1 MTQREIITAGR
12 ALIEQETVL
21 DPVATPLE
29 PGTSPLA
36 VLAYPNHYRTGMAS
50 LGFQAVYGMMRR
62 HVPGPVDRV
71 FLPGDT
77 ELETHLRTRTPLYT
91 LEGGAPVSAARLV
104 AFSLSYELDL
114 LNLVR
119 MLDLTGVPRMAADR
133 GEHDPLVAAGGVCA
147 AMNPAP
153 LAPFIDLVFVGDA
166 EVIGPRAMEVIFDRQ
181 GSSRQE
187 LLEQLA
193 GMEGLLV
200 PALAPSRPVTRVSAG
215 PVSTRR
221 RPAHSVLVTP
231 QTEFGS
237 MLLAETGRGCPW
249 HCRFCLV
256 GCGMGRPLWSD
267 AGLLRRTI
275 LDLPRDGWNRVGLVA
290 SSAANHPQ
298 LDEICR
304 LALEDGIPVSLPSLR
319 ASSTSNRL
327 LQALAASGQ
336 KTVTI
341 APEAGSARLRALVGK
356 REKEEDYF
364 EFVRRLGA
372 VRGRPF
378 KRLKLYFI
386 IGLPGEQEEDVRE
399 IARFAAQLARA
410 AAGHL
415 PGLTV
420 AAAVKPFVPRPH
432 TPFQWAP
439 MLTAG
444 ELKARIRLL
453 GKAVKQE
460 KAPNLQLQAGGV
472 VPALA
477 QGMMALGG
485 EEMARVLLRALD
497 QGQSWRNAA
506 ADEGIDVNRLLHR
519 ARARDTAFPWEP
531 LVNLAGRQ
539 GLWADYCR
547 AVGLPEAAGTE
558 EEGV

>member
-1 MTQREIITAGR
+1 MTPRRIITAAR
-12 ALIEQETVL
+12 ALVASETVL

-29 PGTSPLA
+29 PGTSPQA

-50 LGFQAVYGMMRR
+50 LGFQSVYGMMRR

-71 FLPGDT
+71 FLPPEP

-104 AFSLSYELDL
+104 AFSLSYEPDL
-114 LNLVR
+114 LHLVR
-119 MLDLTGVPRMAADR
+119 MLDLAGIPRRAADR
-133 GEHDPLVAAGGVCA
+133 GERDPLVAAGGVCA

-153 LAPFIDLVFVGDA
+153 LAPFVDLVFVGDA
-166 EVIGPRAMEVIFDRQ
+166 EVVLPRALDLIFDRR
-181 GSSRQE
+181 GSSRLE
-187 LLEQLA
+187 LLEQLS
-193 GMEGLLV
+193 GLEGLLV
-200 PALAPSRPVTRVSAG
+200 PALPPSRPVARLSAG
-215 PVSTRR
+215 PVSARR
-221 RPAHSVLVTP
+221 PPAHSVLVTP
-231 QTEFGS
+231 KTEFGS

-275 LDLPRDGWNRVGLVA
+275 LDLPREGWNRVGLVA

-319 ASSTSNRL
+319 ASSTGDRL

-364 EFVRRLGA
+364 EFIRRLGT

-378 KRLKLYFI
+378 RRLKLYFI
-386 IGLPGEQEEDVRE
+386 IGLPGEREDDVRE
-399 IARFAAQLARA
+399 IARLSAELARA
-410 AAGHL
+410 AARL
-415 PGLTV
+415 VPGLTV
-420 AAAVKPFVPRPH
+420 AAAAKPFVPRPH

-439 MLTAG
+439 MLPPA
-444 ELKARIRLL
+444 ELKSRIRLL
-453 GKAVKQE
+453 NKAVKKE
-460 KAPNLQLQAGGV
+460 KVPNLKLQAGGV

-477 QGMMALGG
+477 QGMLALGG
-485 EEMARVLLRALD
+485 EEMARVLVRALD

-506 ADEGIDVNRLLHR
+506 ADEGIDIDALLHQPR
-519 ARARDTAFPWEP
+519 TGDTAFPWEP
-531 LVNLAGRQ
+531 LVNLADRQ
-539 GLWADYCR
+539 GLWADYR
-547 AVGLPEAAGTE
+547 RWAELAEDGGTE
-558 EEGV
+558 GEGA

>member
-1 MTQREIITAGR
+1 MPNKMITAGR
-12 ALIEQETVL
+12 ALIASETVL

-29 PGTSPLA
+29 PGTRPQA
-36 VLAYPNHYRTGMAS
+36 VLAFPNHYRTGMAS
-50 LGFQAVYGMMRR
+50 LGFQSVYAQFRR

-71 FLPGDT
+71 FLPRDT
-77 ELETHLRTRTPLYT
+77 ELEAHLRSRTPLYT
-91 LEGGAPVSAARLV
+91 LEGGAPVSAARLI

-119 MLDLTGVPRMAADR
+119 MLDLSGVPRLVPDR
-133 GEHDPLVAAGGVCA
+133 GERDPLVAVGGVCA

-153 LAPFIDLVFVGDA
+153 LSPFADLVFVGDA
-166 EVIGPRAMEVIFDRQ
+166 EVIVPRAMEIVFGQRRR
-181 GSSRQE
+181 SRRE
-187 LLEQLA
+187 LLERLA
-193 GMEGLLV
+193 GLEGVLV
-200 PALAPSRPVTRVSAG
+200 PALAPSRPVNRVSAG
-215 PVSTRR
+215 PVSSR
-221 RPAHSVLVTP
+221 RPLAHSVLVSA

-256 GCGMGRPLWSD
+256 GCGMGWPLWSD
-267 AGLLRRTI
+267 AGLLRETI
-275 LDLPRDGWNRVGLVA
+275 LGLPREGWNRVGLVA

-304 LALEDGIPVSLPSLR
+304 LALEDGVPVSLPSLR

-327 LQALAASGQ
+327 LQALAVSGQ

-341 APEAGSARLRALVGK
+341 APEAGSARLRALTGK

-364 EFVRRLGA
+364 EFIRRLGK
-372 VRGRPF
+372 VSGRPF

-386 IGLPGEQEEDVRE
+386 VGLPGEREEDVRE
-399 IARFAAQLARA
+399 IAHFSAEMARVAAD
-410 AAGHL
+410 HL

-420 AAAVKPFVPRPH
+420 AATAKPFVPRPH
-432 TPFQWAP
+432 TPYQWAP
-439 MLTAG
+439 MLPPG

-453 GKAVKQE
+453 NKAVKGE
-460 KAPNLQLQAGGV
+460 KTPNLKLQAGGV

-477 QGMMALGG
+477 QGMLALGG
-485 EEMARVLLRALD
+485 EEMAQVLVRALD

-506 ADEGIDVNRLLHR
+506 AEEGIDIETLLYR
-519 ARARDTAFPWEP
+519 TRTENFIFPWEP
-531 LVNLAGRQ
+531 LVNLVGRR
-539 GLWADYCR
+539 GLWADYR
-547 AVGLPEAAGTE
+547 RFVEKAGKASGGT
-558 EEGV
+558 

>member
-1 MTQREIITAGR
+1 MRNKFFAAGR
-12 ALIEQETVL
+12 SLIAEETVL
-21 DPVATPLE
+21 DPMATPLE
-29 PGTSPLA
+29 PGTSPQV
-36 VLAYPNHYRTGMAS
+36 VLAFPNHYRIGMAS
-50 LGFQAVYGMMRR
+50 LGFQSVFGQLRR

-71 FLPGDT
+71 FLPREA

-91 LEGGAPVSAARLV
+91 LEGGAPVSAARLI

-119 MLDLTGVPRMAADR
+119 MLDLAGVPRFASAR
-133 GEHDPLVAAGGVCA
+133 GEQDPLVAAGGVCA
-147 AMNPAP
+147 VMNPAP
-153 LAPFIDLVFVGDA
+153 FSSFVDLVFVGDA
-166 EVIGPRAMEVIFDRQ
+166 EVIVPRAMELIFSQRRR
-181 GSSRQE
+181 GRRE

-193 GMEGLLV
+193 ELEGVLV
-200 PALAPSRPVTRVSAG
+200 PALAPPRPVSRVSAG
-215 PVSTRR
+215 PVSSHRS
-221 RPAHSVLVTP
+221 PAHSVLVTP
-231 QTEFGS
+231 NTEFGS

-275 LDLPRDGWNRVGLVA
+275 LDLPREGWNRVGLVA

-304 LALEDGIPVSLPSLR
+304 LPLEDGIPVSLPSLR

-364 EFVRRLGA
+364 EFVRRLGR
-372 VRGRPF
+372 VPGRPF

-386 IGLPGEQEEDVRE
+386 VGLPGEREEDVRE
-399 IARFAAQLARA
+399 IGRFSAELARS
-410 AAGHL
+410 AGDL
-415 PGLTV
+415 VPGLTV
-420 AAAVKPFVPRPH
+420 AATAKPFVPRPH
-432 TPFQWAP
+432 TPYQWAP
-439 MLTAG
+439 MLPPG
-444 ELKARIRLL
+444 ELKARMRLL
-453 GKAVKQE
+453 NREVKRA
-460 KAPNLQLQAGGV
+460 KTPNLQLQTGGV

-477 QGMMALGG
+477 QGMLALGG
-485 EEMARVLLRALD
+485 EEMGRVLVRAID

-506 ADEGIDVNRLLHR
+506 ADEGIDLEKLLYEKR
-519 ARARDTAFPWEP
+519 TADTVFPWESM
-531 LVNLAGRQ
+531 VNLAGRE
-539 GLWADYCR
+539 GLWSDYCR
-547 AVGLPEAAGTE
+547 AEQAAAAQGD
-558 EEGV
+558 G

>member
-1 MTQREIITAGR
+1 MRKQLLTAGR
-12 ALIEQETVL
+12 SLIADETVL
-21 DPVATPLE
+21 DPVAASLA
-29 PGTSPLA
+29 PGTCPQV
-36 VLAYPNHYRTGMAS
+36 VLAFPNHYRTGMAS
-50 LGFQAVYGMMRR
+50 LGFQSVFGQLRR

-71 FLPGDT
+71 FLPRDE
-77 ELETHLRTRTPLYT
+77 ELETHRRTRTPLFT
-91 LEGGAPVSAARLV
+91 LEGGAPVSAARLI

-119 MLDLTGVPRMAADR
+119 MLDLAGVPRQSSVR

-153 LAPFIDLVFVGDA
+153 FSSFVDLVFVGDA
-166 EVIGPRAMEVIFDRQ
+166 EVIVPRAIGVIFGRRR
-181 GSSRQE
+181 GGRAE

-193 GMEGLLV
+193 ELEGVLV
-200 PALAPSRPVTRVSAG
+200 PALAPARPVSRVSAG
-215 PVSTRR
+215 PVSSRR
-221 RPAHSVLVTP
+221 GLAHSVLVTP
-231 QTEFGS
+231 NTEFGS

-249 HCRFCLV
+249 RCRFCLV
-256 GCGMGRPLWSD
+256 GCGMGRPLWTN

-275 LDLPRDGWNRVGLVA
+275 LNLPRGGWNRVGLVA

-304 LALEDGIPVSLPSLR
+304 LPLEDGIPVSLPSLR

-341 APEAGSARLRALVGK
+341 APEAGSSRLRALVGK

-364 EFVRRLGA
+364 EFVRRLGR
-372 VRGRPF
+372 VQDHPF

-386 IGLPGEQEEDVRE
+386 IGLPGERAEDVRE
-399 IARFAAQLARA
+399 IGRFSAELARA
-410 AAGHL
+410 ARDHL

-420 AAAVKPFVPRPH
+420 AATVKPFVPRPH

-439 MLTAG
+439 MLPPG
-444 ELKARIRLL
+444 ELKARMRLL
-453 GKAVKQE
+453 AREVKGA
-460 KAPNLQLQAGGV
+460 KAPNLRLQAGGV

-477 QGMMALGG
+477 QGMLALGG
-485 EEMARVLLRALD
+485 EEMARVLVRAVD
-497 QGQSWRNAA
+497 QGESWRNAA
-506 ADEGIDVNRLLHR
+506 SHEGVDVKKLLYEER
-519 ARARDTAFPWEP
+519 PGDTVFPWER
-531 LVNLAGRQ
+531 LVRLAGRE
-539 GLWADYCR
+539 GLWSDYCR
-547 AVGLPEAAGTE
+547 AERAGAAQGD
-558 EEGV
+558 G